1 MKLSQT
7 LYFTWNHPCYVLF
20 SKPCLWID
28 MNTGRTKY
36 CSSLLV
42 NAILALACRFSDRL
56 EARADPLNPASTGE
70 HFFREAK
77 RILAVEGDTPSLT
90 SVQALALMSLY
101 EAGRGRD
108 SSGWMY
114 SGRAF
119 RMGMDMR
126 FNLPLKAGLTETE
139 IEVRKITF
147 WGCFTIDK

>member
-1 MKLSQT
+1 M
-7 LYFTWNHPCYVLF
+7 
-20 SKPCLWID
+20 SK
-28 MNTGRTKY
+28 GRKKY

-42 NAILALACRFSDRL
+42 NAILALACHFSDRP
-56 EARADPLNPASTGE
+56 EARADPDDPTSTGE

-77 RILAVEGDTPSLT
+77 RILAVEGEASSLT
-90 SVQALALMSLY
+90 SVQALALMSLH
-101 EAGRGRD
+101 EAGCGRD

-119 RMGMDMR
+119 RMGLDMD
-126 FNLPLKAGLTETE
+126 FNLPLARLDLSPTE

>member
-1 MKLSQT
+1 M
-7 LYFTWNHPCYVLF
+7 LF
-20 SKPCLWID
+20 SKSCFLAD
-28 MNTGRTKY
+28 MSRGRTKY

-42 NAILALACRFSDRL
+42 NAILALACHFSNRP
-56 EARADPLNPASTGE
+56 EARADPNNPGSTGD

-77 RILAVEGDTPSLT
+77 RILAVEGDIPSLT
-90 SVQALALMSLY
+90 SVQALALMSLH
-101 EAGRGRD
+101 EAGCGRD

-119 RMGMDMR
+119 RMGLDME
-126 FNLPLKAGLTETE
+126 FNLSLDGLGLSPTE